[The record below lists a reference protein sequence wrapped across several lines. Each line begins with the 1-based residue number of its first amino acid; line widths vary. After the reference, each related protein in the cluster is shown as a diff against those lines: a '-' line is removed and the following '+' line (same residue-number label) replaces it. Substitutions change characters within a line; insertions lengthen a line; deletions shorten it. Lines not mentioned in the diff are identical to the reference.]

1 MLLFLLGSGLFCYV
15 LYLILMTVIDQSG
28 IVKELQEIKILLKK
42 LNGEIEENSKEIGI
56 EENIL
61 STGECPACGEPL
73 AKASRVCPGCGLV
86 LNQEEEE

>member
-1 MLLFLLGSGLFCYV
+1 MLLFLLGVGLFCYV

-42 LNGEIEENSKEIGI
+42 LNGKIEK
-56 EENIL
+56 NIL
-61 STGECPACGEPL
+61 GTGECPGCGEPL